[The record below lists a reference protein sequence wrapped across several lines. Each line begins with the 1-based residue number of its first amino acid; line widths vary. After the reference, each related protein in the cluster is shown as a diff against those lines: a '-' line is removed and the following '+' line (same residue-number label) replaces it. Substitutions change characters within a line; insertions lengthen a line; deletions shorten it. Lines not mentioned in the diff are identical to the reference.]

1 MDTSNMISHLAIPAR
16 GIKEDGA
23 VSRREFEM
31 REECKYKIFL
41 YYLVSVQVLVL
52 LLHDVGSGDPLLLD
66 LTL

>member
-23 VSRREFEM
+23 VSRQEFER

-41 YYLVSVQVLVL
+41 YYLVSVQILII
-52 LLHDVGSGDPLLLD
+52 LLHDLWSGHPLLLD